1 MLRLGITFGCFIP
14 LHIGHLKMI
23 EDCMKDNDVVIIA
36 VCGYPDDR
44 GKDFIPFID
53 RYHLI
58 MQRFC
63 DKGVIIVKIDDKKIG
78 LHGAFDKEAWTI
90 WGGELFNQAKID
102 PNKYKVTW
110 YTGETSYAARLLEVY
125 PNHAIQVLSRSD
137 IDISGTMIR
146 NNPKLY
152 KDYIDP
158 IFGKYLER
166 KNLL

>member
-1 MLRLGITFGCFIP
+1 MMKLGITFGCFIP
-14 LHIGHLKMI
+14 LHKGHTHMIDECLANNDITIIG
-23 EDCMKDNDVVIIA
+23 
-36 VCGYPDDR
+36 VCGYADDR

-53 RYHLI
+53 RYRLI
-58 MQRFC
+58 MQRYM
-63 DKGVIIVKIDDKKIG
+63 DKGTIIVKIDDKKIG

-90 WGGELFNQAKID
+90 WGNELFNQANIN
-102 PNKYKVTW
+102 PNRYKVIW

-125 PNHAIQVLSRSD
+125 PNHEIQIFNRSD

-146 NNPKLY
+146 QNPKEY

-158 IFGKYLER
+158 VFAKYLER